1 MNEWQLQSHLTH
13 QWTKNPLIHKDRKFY
28 LIAWE
33 LMFPSWG
40 INRNTGKWNEVSVDF
55 ILFDGEKT
63 FLCLELKNEIKSRKP
78 LLSAYCQASHRTSL
92 FIEQYDR
99 EKMQRAQEDCFS
111 SNDARALKNQV
122 NFIPSFSF
130 PKTPKVISV
139 LAARRFPHNAEDQV
153 ERWNSMPLDEMKVEI
168 QQYTPT
174 KEMKRF
180 MDMTASKQ
188 RVEMIV
194 V

>member
-13 QWTKNPLIHKDRKFY
+13 QWSKSPLIHNDRKFY

-122 NFIPSFSF
+122 NSIPSFSF

-139 LAARRFPHNAEDQV
+139 LAAKRFPHNAEEQV
-153 ERWNSMPLDEMKVEI
+153 ERWNSMSLDEVFKEI
-168 QQYTPT
+168 HRYAFN

-180 MDMTASKQ
+180 LELTRSRK
-188 RVEMIV
+188 RVELLEV
-194 V
+194 